1 MKLRLPHFIG
11 IGLLAMAVIAILVVQ
26 LTGLGKGPARFG
38 LTTVHGVVGSEK
50 IEFFHDPAVQ
60 AVFAEHGYDVQ
71 VEKSGSWRMANLE
84 GLTDRDF
91 AFPASEIAAEHIAAT
106 HADAVRST
114 HKPFLSPMAIA
125 TFEPI
130 MQVLSQ
136 SGVAAKDGAGR
147 WQIDM
152 AKYLELVEKDQ
163 RWNQL
168 PGAAGVYESP
178 RTVMLTSTDIRT
190 SNSAGM
196 YLALAAYAL
205 NGSSVVS
212 STAQADALL
221 PKLQPLFLGQGYS
234 GSSSTAPFEDYLSQ
248 GMGSVPMVM
257 VYEGQFLEEQLK
269 PSSRIQDGMVL
280 AYPGPTIFSVHTGV
294 AFSDGGQQIMQ
305 LLETDPELARLLAA
319 HGFRPQGQN
328 AQAFPDFLAEQG
340 LDQAY
345 PATGSF
351 VNVAQEPSYE
361 TLDYL
366 LTKIGDA
373 YTMSGAPPAQ
383 TDTASTGGTP

>member
-1 MKLRLPHFIG
+1 MKLRLPHVIG
-11 IGLLAMAVIAILVVQ
+11 IGLLALAIVAAVVVQ
-26 LTGLGKGPARFG
+26 ITGVGKGPARFG

-50 IEFFHDPAVQ
+50 LEFFEDPAVQ
-60 AVFAEHGYDVQ
+60 DVFAEHGLDVQ
-71 VEKSGSWRMANLE
+71 VERSGSWRMASLD

-91 AFPASEIAAEHIAAT
+91 AFPASEIAAEHIATT
-106 HADAVRST
+106 HAGAVVST
-114 HKPFLSPMAIA
+114 HKPFFSPMAIA

-130 MQVLSQ
+130 MRVLEQ
-136 SGVAAKDGAGR
+136 SGAASKDASGR
-147 WQIDM
+147 WQVDL
-152 AKYLELVEKDQ
+152 ARYLELVDQ
-163 RWNQL
+163 DARWSQL

-196 YLALAAYAL
+196 YLALASYSM
-205 NGSSVVS
+205 NGSSVVT

-221 PKLQPLFLGQGYS
+221 PRLEKLFLGQGYS
-234 GSSSTAPFEDYLSQ
+234 GSSSTAPFDDYLSQ

-257 VYEGQFLEEQLK
+257 IYEGQFLEEQLK
-269 PSSRIQDGMVL
+269 PASRIQPDMVL
-280 AYPGPTIFSVHTGV
+280 AYPNPTIFSVHTGV
-294 AFSDGGQQIMQ
+294 AFSGAGQQVMQ
-305 LLETDPELARLLAA
+305 LLETDPQLASLLAA
-319 HGFRPQGQN
+319 HGFRPQGAN
-328 AQAFPDFLAEQG
+328 AQAFPDFLAAQG
-340 LDQAY
+340 IDQRY

-373 YTMSGAPPAQ
+373 YSMSGAPPAQ
-383 TDTASTGGTP
+383 TESSTTGATP